1 MNALHELTAI
11 DTVVDT
17 AVDTALDT
25 SAAIEAAFLWAC
37 EQDVA
42 CVKPGNV
49 SFASAGHGMTADLF
63 IASAQAASGPI
74 AQRGAPVGARIE
86 AAIAGTRA
94 AAGCNTNLGIVLLCA
109 PLAAAFEAQ
118 PPHACFTAPIQAMQ
132 GVLRALTVA
141 DARAAYRAIALA
153 NPGGLG
159 DAPSQSVRSEPTI
172 DLRAAM
178 ALAADRDS
186 IARQYAEDFRDVLGF
201 GLTTFRAVRA
211 ARSTS
216 PTALADAVLLTWL
229 GFLAR
234 WPDSHIARK
243 HGVACAQQVSSEA
256 AAWLARGPER
266 LFAPHALDDWDA
278 ALKLAG
284 LNPGTSADLTVAT
297 LFAAACMDA
306 TLVASSTISTSLE
319 TCSWQK

>member
-1 MNALHELTAI
+1 MNARHNLAAI
-11 DTVVDT
+11 DP
-17 AVDTALDT
+17 A
-25 SAAIEAAFLWAC
+25 AAIEAAFLWAC

-42 CVKPGNV
+42 CAKPGNV

-63 IASAQAASGPI
+63 LVSAQAASGPL
-74 AQRGAPVGARIE
+74 ARRGAPVGARIE

-94 AAGCNTNLGIVLLCA
+94 AAGCNTNLGIVLLCT

-118 PPHACFTAPIQAMQ
+118 PPHACFIAPIQAMQ
-132 GVLRALTVA
+132 GVLRSLTVA

-159 DAPSQSVRSEPTI
+159 EAPSQSVHTVPTV

-178 ALAADRDS
+178 SLAADRDS
-186 IARQYAEDFRDVLGF
+186 IARQYVEDFRDVLGF

-211 ARSTS
+211 ARTAS
-216 PTALADAVLLTWL
+216 PTSLADAVLLTWL

-243 HGVACAQQVSSEA
+243 HGQACAQRVSSEA
-256 AAWLARGPER
+256 AAWLAGGPQR
-266 LFAPHALDDWDA
+266 LFAPHALDEWDA
-278 ALKLAG
+278 ALKSAG
-284 LNPGTSADLTVAT
+284 LNPGTSADLMVAT
-297 LFAAACMDA
+297 LFAAACMDP
-306 TLVASSTISTSLE
+306 TLIASSTTSAL
-319 TCSWQK
+319 

>member
-1 MNALHELTAI
+1 MTARPDFDI
-11 DTVVDT
+11 
-17 AVDTALDT
+17 T
-25 SAAIEAAFLWAC
+25 STIEAAFLWAC
-37 EQDVA
+37 EQDVV
-42 CVKPGNV
+42 CSKPGNV
-49 SFASAGHGMTADLF
+49 SMASAGHGMTADLF
-63 IASAQAASGPI
+63 LASARAACVPL

-86 AAIAGTRA
+86 AAIARTRA

-118 PPHACFTAPIQAMQ
+118 LPSAVESSIQR
-132 GVLRALTVA
+132 VLRALTVE
-141 DARAAYRAIALA
+141 DACAAYRAIALA

-159 DAPSQSVRSEPTI
+159 ESSSQSVGTVPTV

-186 IARQYAEDFRDVLGF
+186 IARQYTEDFRDVLGF
-201 GLTTFRAVRA
+201 GLATFHAAHAARA
-211 ARSTS
+211 AS

-243 HGVACAQQVSSEA
+243 HGEACARRVSSEA
-256 AAWLARGPER
+256 SAWLARGPER
-266 LFAPHALDDWDA
+266 LLAPYALDAWDT
-278 ALKLAG
+278 ALKAAG

-297 LFAAACMDA
+297 LFAAACMNPSLTA
-306 TLVASSTISTSLE
+306 TSMTHPQE
-319 TCSWQK
+319 TETWQR

>member
-1 MNALHELTAI
+1 MNARHNLT
-11 DTVVDT
+11 TTDT
-17 AVDTALDT
+17 AST
-25 SAAIEAAFLWAC
+25 IEAAFLWAC

-42 CVKPGNV
+42 CAKPGNV
-49 SFASAGHGMTADLF
+49 SFASAGHGMSADLF
-63 IASAQAASGPI
+63 LASAQAASGPI
-74 AQRGAPVGARIE
+74 ARRSAPVGARIE

-118 PPHACFTAPIQAMQ
+118 SPHACFTAPIQAMQ
-132 GVLRALTVA
+132 GVLRSLTVA
-141 DARAAYRAIALA
+141 DARATYRAIALA

-159 DAPSQSVRSEPTI
+159 EAPNQSVHAVPTV

-178 ALAADRDS
+178 TLAADRDS
-186 IARQYAEDFRDVLGF
+186 IARQYADDFRDVLGF
-201 GLTTFRAVRA
+201 GLTTLRAVRA
-211 ARSTS
+211 ARTAS

-243 HGVACAQQVSSEA
+243 HGAACAQRVSSEA

-278 ALKLAG
+278 ALKTQG
-284 LNPGTSADLTVAT
+284 INPGTSADLTVAT
-297 LFAAACMDA
+297 LFAAACMDP
-306 TLVASSTISTSLE
+306 TLIASSTMSTLE
-319 TCSWQK
+319 TCSSQR